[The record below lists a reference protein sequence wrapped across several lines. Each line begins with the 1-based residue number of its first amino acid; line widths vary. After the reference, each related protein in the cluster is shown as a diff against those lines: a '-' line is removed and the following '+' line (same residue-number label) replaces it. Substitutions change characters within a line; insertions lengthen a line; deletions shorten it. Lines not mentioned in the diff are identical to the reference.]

1 MTKKQ
6 KMQREL
12 QDWFEEE
19 QAESISREMDRES
32 IFCEME
38 RVYTTLKFYS
48 RFVDYGYSQSKMAEA
63 NSIVDSCKARLV
75 ELKNQLN

>member
-6 KMQREL
+6 KMQQAL

-19 QAESISREMDRES
+19 QAKKES

-63 NSIVDSCKARLV
+63 NSIVDSCKARLD